1 MSALAKIQDDEKG
14 FIDLQKGN
22 IYAIEDSPYYDMKKA
37 VTYYNAAAQKNN
49 THAMVKLAKCYL
61 YGLGVDQDKETAK
74 LWLQKADQRG
84 DEYAREYL
92 KNIDRTSY
100 NPITYTLVKQL
111 LNSLA
116 QSKDKKVQQLREQE
130 FKSQSKQAKK
140 EQYLHR
146 N

>member
-1 MSALAKIQDDEKG
+1 MPW
-14 FIDLQKGN
+14 N
-22 IYAIEDSPYYDMKKA
+22 
-37 VTYYNAAAQKNN
+37 
-49 THAMVKLAKCYL
+49 L
-61 YGLGVDQDKETAK
+61 YGLGVDRDKEAAK
-74 LWLQKADQRG
+74 LWLQEADRQG

>member
-1 MSALAKIQDDEKG
+1 
-14 FIDLQKGN
+14 
-22 IYAIEDSPYYDMKKA
+22 
-37 VTYYNAAAQKNN
+37 
-49 THAMVKLAKCYL
+49 MVKLAKCYL

>member
-1 MSALAKIQDDEKG
+1 ME
-14 FIDLQKGN
+14 N
-22 IYAIEDSPYYDMKKA
+22 SPYYDMKKA
-37 VTYYNAAAQKNN
+37 VACYTSAAQKNN
-49 THAMVKLAKCYL
+49 TNAMVKLAKCYL
-61 YGLGVDQDKETAK
+61 YGLGVDRDKEAAK
-74 LWLQKADQRG
+74 LWLQEADRQG